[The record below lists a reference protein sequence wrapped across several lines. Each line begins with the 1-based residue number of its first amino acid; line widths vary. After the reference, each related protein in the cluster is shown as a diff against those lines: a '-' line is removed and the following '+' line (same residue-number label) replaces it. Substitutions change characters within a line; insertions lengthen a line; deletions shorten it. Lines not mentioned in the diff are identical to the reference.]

1 MCGRGQVGQGL
12 RACQGLACHQ
22 PGGGGRCY
30 REAVRYITRYTD
42 EKVMGALGPCWVS
55 QSPSLLSRSVGLG
68 CQLNKAKW
76 LIGY

>member
-1 MCGRGQVGQGL
+1 ML
-12 RACQGLACHQ
+12 
-22 PGGGGRCY
+22 

-42 EKVMGALGPCWVS
+42 EKVMGASGPCWVS

-68 CQLNKAKW
+68 CQLNKVKW